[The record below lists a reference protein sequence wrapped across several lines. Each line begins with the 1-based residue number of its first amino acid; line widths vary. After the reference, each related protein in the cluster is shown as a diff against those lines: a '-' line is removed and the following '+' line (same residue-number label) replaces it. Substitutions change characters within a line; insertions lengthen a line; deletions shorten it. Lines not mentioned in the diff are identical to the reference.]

1 MNEVR
6 KTHEESPAT
15 RTYVAPHARV
25 VHFQSE
31 GVLCAS
37 VMGIFHEGF
46 EQNGDDFILD

>member
-25 VHFQSE
+25 VLFQSE
-31 GVLCAS
+31 GMLCISKLVL
-37 VMGIFHEGF
+37 EQF
-46 EQNGDDFILD
+46 EEAEFDWN

>member
-6 KTHEESPAT
+6 KTHEESTAT

-31 GVLCAS
+31 GMLCISKLVL
-37 VMGIFHEGF
+37 EQF
-46 EQNGDDFILD
+46 EEAEFDWN

>member
-31 GVLCAS
+31 GMLCIS
-37 VMGIFHEGF
+37 MIGLGTEQFEEGHF
-46 EQNGDDFILD
+46 DWN

>member
-31 GVLCAS
+31 GVACSSLRS
-37 VMGIFHEGF
+37 ILNEDF
-46 EQNGDDFILD
+46 GDGGYYEL

>member
-25 VHFQSE
+25 VLFQSE
-31 GVLCAS
+31 GALCISMKAL
-37 VMGIFHEGF
+37 GTEQF
-46 EQNGDDFILD
+46 EDGYFDWN

>member
-15 RTYVAPHARV
+15 RTYVAPHAHV

-31 GVLCAS
+31 GVLCS
-37 VMGIFHEGF
+37 SLRIFHNEDF
-46 EQNGDDFILD
+46 EDGGYYEL

>member
-31 GVLCAS
+31 GMLCTS
-37 VMGIFHEGF
+37 IIGFSHEEF
-46 EQNGDDFILD
+46 EDGGSWDL